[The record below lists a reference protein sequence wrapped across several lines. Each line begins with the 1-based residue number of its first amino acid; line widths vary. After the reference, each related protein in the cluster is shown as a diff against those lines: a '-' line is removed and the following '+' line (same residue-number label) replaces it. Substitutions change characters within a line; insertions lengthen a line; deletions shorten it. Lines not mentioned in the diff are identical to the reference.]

1 MTKQSYTPKFKQDAI
16 QYYLD
21 HRDHMKL
28 SEIADHL
35 GVGSDTLHKWVKKHQ
50 ESGEVGRGSG
60 NYASDKDKEIA
71 QLKRKLRDAESTIE
85 ILKKSIG
92 ILK

>member
-28 SEIADHL
+28 SEMPITLESVATPCIS
-35 GVGSDTLHKWVKKHQ
+35 GSKSIKNQVKL
-50 ESGEVGRGSG
+50 VV
-60 NYASDKDKEIA
+60 A
-71 QLKRKLRDAESTIE
+71 QAIMPVIRI
-85 ILKKSIG
+85 KKSPN
-92 ILK
+92 

>member
-28 SEIADHL
+28 SEIAAHL
-35 GVGSDTLHKWVKKHQ
+35 GIGSDILHKWVKKHQ
-50 ESGEVGRGSG
+50 GSG